1 MRPEPRGNPTNNVF
15 STELDTAFYVPNSS
29 TSSTGINPT
38 GLNQGSA
45 TSISVTVTKIFVTKI
60 FELSPEI
67 CSLEKVLVGVW
78 LKVHFEALPIKIQSI
93 YI

>member
-1 MRPEPRGNPTNNVF
+1 MERKRGHVRPEPRGNPTNNVF

-45 TSISVTVTKIFVTKI
+45 TPISVTKTLSPKFPICHQKKIVTKN
-60 FELSPEI
+60 L
-67 CSLEKVLVGVW
+67 
-78 LKVHFEALPIKIQSI
+78 
-93 YI
+93 

>member
-45 TSISVTVTKIFVTKI
+45 TTISVTVENSVTKI
-60 FELSPEI
+60 FCHRNKI
-67 CSLEKVLVGVW
+67 YSLKKVLVEVW
-78 LKVHFEALPIKIQSI
+78 LKVHFEALLIKIQSI